1 MAQDLAQ
8 DVTEPT
14 VDPTIE
20 QLAQAV
26 KEPGQ
31 KSLAIICWSSDLD
44 KVWPVLILATT
55 GAAQGMKVDVFFTFW
70 GLRVLQKND
79 NRVTGRNWM
88 QVGESVVDRGGTD
101 HLKLGKINMAG
112 MGTWMI
118 KRLAKQHGVA
128 SPSELLEIARDL
140 GVNLIPCQMTMDL
153 YGLAQ
158 EDFIDGLP
166 TPAGAATFLDL
177 AADADITLFI

>member
-1 MAQDLAQ
+1 MAQEVLQ
-8 DVTEPT
+8 DVAEGSAQTSAEA
-14 VDPTIE
+14 
-20 QLAQAV
+20 LAETLE
-26 KEPGQ
+26 EPGQ

-88 QVGESVVDRGGTD
+88 QIGESLVDRGGTD
-101 HLKLGKINMAG
+101 HLRLGKINMAG

-118 KRLAKQHGVA
+118 KRLAKKHGVA

-140 GVNLIPCQMTMDL
+140 GVNLMPCQMTMDL
-153 YGLAQ
+153 YGLKP
-158 EDFIDGLP
+158 EDFIDGLAP
-166 TPAGAATFLDL
+166 PVGAATFLDI